1 MGGMTMGLGLA
12 TREGFIF
19 SDKGIIENNQLRNYK
34 LITFDENPEFCVD
47 FIETKQIDAFYGS
60 RGIGEHGLIGM
71 PAATANAVSLAAG
84 IDINELPIL
93 PETIFKIKE
102 GQND

>member
-1 MGGMTMGLGLA
+1 MGGMSMGLGLA

-34 LITFDENPEFCVD
+34 LITFDENPKYVVD
-47 FIETKQIDAFYGS
+47 FIQTSQMDAFYGS

-71 PAATANAVSLAAG
+71 PAAVGNAISAAAE
-84 IDINELPIL
+84 INIHELPIL

-102 GQND
+102 ASK